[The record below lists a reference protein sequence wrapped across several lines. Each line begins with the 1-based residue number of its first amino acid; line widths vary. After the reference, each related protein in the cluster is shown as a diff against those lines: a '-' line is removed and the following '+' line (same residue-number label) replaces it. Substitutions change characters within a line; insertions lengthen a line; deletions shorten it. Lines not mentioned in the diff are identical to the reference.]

1 MLLVTFLLIVTV
13 LSLSGY
19 AISKY
24 KQDYYGSCLRS
35 CDIMAEEFTEYSR
48 QNPREDLLRDYI
60 PKNMDKI
67 AQQTDAFLY
76 LFNQDG
82 DCIYASENSGISA
95 DELKLST
102 EMRSGL
108 QKDGEYMTDS
118 NVGKIDHS
126 AAEPMLTR
134 GRTFYLV
141 RNGD

>member
-1 MLLVTFLLIVTV
+1 
-13 LSLSGY
+13 
-19 AISKY
+19 
-24 KQDYYGSCLRS
+24 
-35 CDIMAEEFTEYSR
+35 
-48 QNPREDLLRDYI
+48 
-60 PKNMDKI
+60 MDKI

-82 DCIYASENSGISA
+82 DCIYASENSGMSA

-108 QKDGEYMTDS
+108 QKDDEYMTDS

-134 GRTFYLV
+134 GRTV
-141 RNGD
+141 RKFLIICLPRPTHGSSMCMSHT

>member
-1 MLLVTFLLIVTV
+1 
-13 LSLSGY
+13 
-19 AISKY
+19 
-24 KQDYYGSCLRS
+24 
-35 CDIMAEEFTEYSR
+35 MAEEFTEYSR

-95 DELKLST
+95 DDLKLST

-126 AAEPMLTR
+126 AAEPCSPVAERFIWCGT
-134 GRTFYLV
+134 V
-141 RNGD
+141 RKFLIICLPRPTHGSSMCMSHT